1 MGNNMNKLFYLI
13 DSNQESSFWD
23 LTDKSIL
30 PLNDANLQNYEEE
43 LQQLTS
49 DINTLHERIEQEIAL
64 TEKITS
70 SIKSRTNDPKKDL
83 SAMKDIEIQWRTA
96 QANIDSIKK
105 MMQPKIEKK
114 ERLLEKIKLEQKL
127 AIDNAIES
135 IQNNLSTEIT
145 NIETTLN
152 SITLSIRN
160 IFTLHKSLMEI
171 HKKYGKFNGIED
183 IVPNPVDSFDVFYNS
198 IGNYLEALK
207 PFLSLNK

>member
-1 MGNNMNKLFYLI
+1 MNKLFYLI
-13 DSNQESSFWD
+13 DSNQECSSWD
-23 LTDKSIL
+23 LTDKLIL
-30 PLNDANLQNYEEE
+30 PIKDVNLQNYEEE
-43 LQQLTS
+43 LQQITS

-96 QANIDSIKK
+96 QANIDNIKR
-105 MMQPKIEKK
+105 MIQPKIEKK

-127 AIDNAIES
+127 AIDNATES
-135 IQNNLSTEIT
+135 IQNNLSKEIA
-145 NIETTLN
+145 NIETNLN
-152 SITLSIRN
+152 SINLSIRN
-160 IFTLHKSLMEI
+160 IFTLHKSLTQI
-171 HKKYGKFNGIED
+171 HKQYGKFNGIED

-207 PFLSLNK
+207 PFLGLNK

>member
-135 IQNNLSTEIT
+135 IQNNLSTEIA

>member
-1 MGNNMNKLFYLI
+1 MNKLFYLI

-135 IQNNLSTEIT
+135 IQNNLSTEIA